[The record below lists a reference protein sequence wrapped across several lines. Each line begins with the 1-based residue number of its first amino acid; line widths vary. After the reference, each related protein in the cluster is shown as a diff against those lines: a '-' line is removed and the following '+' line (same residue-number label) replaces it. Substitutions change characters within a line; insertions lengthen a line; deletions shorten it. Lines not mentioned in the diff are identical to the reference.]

1 MKLKNINN
9 KIEISNKL
17 NFRKNLM
24 ALESKMLKKEGCL
37 AGESFDKYNPIK
49 STFVGGCYIREI
61 FMPANQIITTKIHK
75 KDHPFFVLSGKI
87 KIISEAGKQ
96 EITGPYH
103 GITKAGTK
111 RLINVIEDCIFI
123 TVHATDKLTVED
135 VTKEVIADDFTDPL
149 VFLK

>member
-1 MKLKNINN
+1 MESIKTKNNIA
-9 KIEISNKL
+9 NKL

-24 ALESKMLKKEGCL
+24 ELEAAMLETNKCL
-37 AGESFDKYNPIK
+37 FGESFNKHNPVK
-49 STFVGGCYIREI
+49 STFAGGCYIRKI

-87 KIISEAGKQ
+87 IIISEKGKE
-96 EITGPYH
+96 EISGPYH

-123 TVHATDKLTVED
+123 TVHATNKLTVEE
-135 VTKEVIADDFTDPL
+135 VTKEVIAENFDDPL
-149 VFLK
+149 IFLK